1 MCLLSDLHFSLDL
14 RTQIS
19 NSQISTWH
27 LHLNVLIGI
36 INLTHAEQL
45 FFQLYKLSLLYPF
58 HQVTESQS
66 LVVIFDFSPF
76 SYCKYPAY
84 QYIPSALSSKHTLN
98 LTTAH
103 DFYCIILAQATVIPL
118 NYFGAVSSGL
128 SASSLLSLLPD
139 PHPTTVSL
147 HITTRAI
154 FLKCKTRS
162 CHFHA

>member
-66 LVVIFDFSPF
+66 LVVIFDFLLF
-76 SYCKYPAY
+76 
-84 QYIPSALSSKHTLN
+84 
-98 LTTAH
+98 LTANIQLISIFH
-103 DFYCIILAQATVIPL
+103 QPYLQNILWIWPL
-118 NYFGAVSSGL
+118 LMTFI
-128 SASSLLSLLPD
+128 ASSLPKPLSSLWTTLAQSHLVFQP
-139 PHPTTVSL
+139 PLFSPSYLIPTPPQLVS
-147 HITTRAI
+147 I
-154 FLKCKTRS
+154 
-162 CHFHA
+162 